1 MTGSE
6 IEPVQYEEL
15 NKQVFEGFYGNKF
28 GLNPQSNL
36 KTSIEY
42 TSGAQIGSVYNL
54 MLQKQPGTKPVDYE
68 LTINGSKQPTFQWVA
83 DKTIRFSL

>member
-6 IEPVQYEEL
+6 VETVQYEEL

-42 TSGAQIGSVYNL
+42 TSGAQIGSVYTL

-68 LTINGSKQPTFQWVA
+68 LIINGSKQNFSWVA
-83 DKTIRFSL
+83 DKTIRFTL